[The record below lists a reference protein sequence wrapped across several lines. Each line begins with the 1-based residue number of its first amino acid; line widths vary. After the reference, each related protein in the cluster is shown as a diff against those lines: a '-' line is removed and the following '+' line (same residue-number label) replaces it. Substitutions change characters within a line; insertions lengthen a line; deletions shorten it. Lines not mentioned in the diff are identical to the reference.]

1 MSDSRNAPCKDCPD
15 RHTACHDRCQEPEYL
30 AFRAMYARARE
41 ARRRESELLAYT
53 IKEMR
58 KNQRGRR

>member
-15 RHTACHDRCQEPEYL
+15 RHIACHDRCQKPEYL
-30 AFRAMYARARE
+30 AFRAMCARARE

>member
-15 RHTACHDRCQEPEYL
+15 RHTACHDRCQKPEYL
-30 AFRAMYARARE
+30 AFRVMCIRARE

>member
-15 RHTACHDRCQEPEYL
+15 RHTACHDQCQKPEYL
-30 AFRAMYARARE
+30 AFRAMCTRARE